1 MSSAPVLVVAAPFC
15 GSSLL
20 AQMLGSHPEAC
31 AAPALNLAL
40 ADTVDEWLAMAALA
54 QAPLADGLLR
64 FVAEHWGGGQDAQG
78 IRYAQDWLQQR
89 RGLRMEALT
98 AELRA
103 RVAPRALVIPD
114 ADAALRP
121 EALLR
126 WQRLLPDARWVLPLR
141 HPMTHGAV
149 YAAWLAEQLYLPPDV
164 LDGSRTPEPGRIDP
178 QIPWLRCRHNLARW
192 VSASVQ
198 QRLRMEDLAADPAST
213 LRHLCEALGWAVP
226 DAAGL
231 ARLLQA
237 EGSAFAGQGP
247 PEAPFG
253 LEPEVLDEVLEGL
266 ELPAPP
272 PSLRA
277 AAPWCERGALDPA
290 VIEQAEADGY
300 R

>member
-20 AQMLGSHPEAC
+20 AQMLGSHPQAC

-40 ADTVDEWLAMAALA
+40 ADTVGEWLAMCELA

-64 FVAEHWGGGQDAQG
+64 FIAEYWGGGQDARG
-78 IRYAQDWLQQR
+78 IAHARAWLQER
-89 RGLRMEALT
+89 RGLSMAVLA
-98 AELRA
+98 AELRE

-126 WQRLLPDARWVLPLR
+126 WQRLMPDARWVLPLR

-149 YAAWLAEQLYLPPDV
+149 YAAWLAEQLFVPPDV
-164 LDGSRTPEPGRIDP
+164 LDASRTPEPGRIDP

-192 VSASVQ
+192 VPASAQ
-198 QRLRMEDLAADPAST
+198 QVLQMEALAAEPEAT
-213 LRHLCEALGWAVP
+213 LRHLCEVLGWTSP
-226 DAAGL
+226 DATEL

-253 LEPEVLDEVLEGL
+253 LEAEVLDDVLEGL
-266 ELPAPP
+266 DVPARPP
-272 PSLRA
+272 PLTA
-277 AAPWCERGALDPA
+277 AAPWCERGALDAA
-290 VIEQAEADGY
+290 VMAQAEADGY